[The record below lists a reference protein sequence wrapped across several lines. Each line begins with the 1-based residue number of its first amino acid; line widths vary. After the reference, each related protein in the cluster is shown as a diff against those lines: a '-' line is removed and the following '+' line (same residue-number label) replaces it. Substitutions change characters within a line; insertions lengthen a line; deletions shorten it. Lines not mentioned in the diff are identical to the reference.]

1 MNDDILIKYFCN
13 AATEEEVTEILQWVE
28 QSTENKR
35 HFARLHDIWTL
46 ANMADARE
54 DERALKKIRNRITG
68 SDASESNSANNES
81 STHRIEQRKTP
92 AWLKISFAAAAV
104 VIIALLAADLHIRL
118 NREPNDNGAITN
130 TGLSA
135 NIHEIYT
142 PKGAKANILLPDS
155 SVVKLNSDSKI
166 IFPDKFTGN
175 ERVVYIEGEGFFD
188 VKSNPEAPM
197 TVRTSNGYDVKV
209 LGTKFNIYS
218 YREEER
224 SKTSLLEGNIDIL
237 SNESVVVQ
245 LEHGDSFVKDGE
257 NAVKNSNDA
266 DIDKDIAWTNDILA
280 FENTPLNEVIKRL
293 ERWYGTTFI
302 VKDSDIL
309 KIRLTAEYEN
319 ESVIQILESI
329 KFSADIEYTIKK
341 NRVELFYGK

>member
-28 QSTENKR
+28 QSTENKK
-35 HFARLHDIWTL
+35 HFAQLHDIWTL
-46 ANMADARE
+46 ANMAEARE
-54 DERALKKIRNRITG
+54 DENTLKKIRHKIIGNK
-68 SDASESNSANNES
+68 ASESNSAKDENN
-81 STHRIEQRKTP
+81 THQIAQRKIS
-92 AWLKISFAAAAV
+92 AWLKISFATAAV
-104 VIIALLAADLHIRL
+104 VIITLLAVDLHIRL
-118 NREPNDNGAITN
+118 NKNPHDNTTTN
-130 TGLSA
+130 TGISA

-166 IFPDKFTGN
+166 IFPDKFSGN

-188 VKSNPEAPM
+188 VKSNPDAPM
-197 TVRTSNGYDVKV
+197 TVRTGNGYDVKV

-218 YREEER
+218 YREEDR

-237 SNESVVVQ
+237 SKESVVAQ
-245 LEHGDSFVKDGE
+245 LEHGDSFVKEGE
-257 NAVKNSNDA
+257 SAIKNSNDA
-266 DIDKDIAWTNDILA
+266 NIENDIAWINDILI
-280 FENTPLNEVIKRL
+280 FDNTPMDEVIKKL

-302 VKDSDIL
+302 VKDRDIL

-329 KFSADIEYTIKK
+329 KFSAHIEYTIKK
-341 NRVELFYGK
+341 NTVELFYRK

>member
-54 DERALKKIRNRITG
+54 DESTLNKIRNKITC
-68 SDASESNSANNES
+68 SDASKSNRANDKY
-81 STHRIEQRKTP
+81 STQIIEQRKTS

-118 NREPNDNGAITN
+118 NREANDNGAITN

-218 YREEER
+218 YREEKI
-224 SKTSLLEGNIDIL
+224 SKTTLIEGSVDIIK
-237 SNESVVVQ
+237 SNKVIAQ
-245 LEHGDSFVKDGE
+245 LAPGDSFVKEDVKS
-257 NAVKNSNDA
+257 VKNTND
-266 DIDKDIAWTNDILA
+266 IKQGNDIAWTKDLLI
-280 FENTPLNEVIKRL
+280 FDNTPLGDVIVKL

-302 VKDSDIL
+302 VENNDIL
-309 KIRLTAEYEN
+309 NIKLTAEYQN
-319 ESVIQILESI
+319 ESVIQILEGI
-329 KFSADIEYTIKK
+329 KFSADIDYTITD
-341 NRVELFYGK
+341 NVVRLFYGK

>member
-13 AATEEEVTEILQWVE
+13 AATEDEVTEIMQWVE
-28 QSTENKR
+28 QSTENRR

-54 DERALKKIRNRITG
+54 DESTLQMICNKITG
-68 SDASESNSANNES
+68 SDASKSNSANDKYN
-81 STHRIEQRKTP
+81 THRIEQRKIP
-92 AWLKISFAAAAV
+92 AWLKVSFTAAAV
-104 VIIALLAADLHIRL
+104 VVIALLAVDLHIRL
-118 NREPNDNGAITN
+118 NPNWNDNATVNN
-130 TGLSA
+130 TVLSA

-166 IFPDKFTGN
+166 IFPDKFSGN

-188 VKSNPEAPM
+188 VKSNPNVPM
-197 TVRTSNGYDVKV
+197 TVSTSNGYDVKV

-224 SKTSLLEGNIDIL
+224 SKTSLIEGNIDIL
-237 SNESVVVQ
+237 SKESVVAQ
-245 LEHGDSFVKDGE
+245 LGQGDSLVKGGE
-257 NAVKNSNDA
+257 STVKNSNDA
-266 DIDKDIAWTNDILA
+266 NIVNDIAWTNDILA
-280 FENTPLNEVIKRL
+280 FENTPLNEVIKKL

-302 VKDSDIL
+302 VKDSNIL
-309 KIRLTAEYEN
+309 RIRLTAEYEN

-341 NRVELFYGK
+341 NTVVLFYR